1 MAGTVS
7 VANGR
12 LTRAH
17 VLARRVRHG
26 AIAFA
31 AGASCFALAARA
43 HAYRP
48 FDGTDA
54 DVAAHG
60 EFELEL
66 GPTHYYRQGDQNFLI
81 APTTVM
87 NLGIFE
93 RTELVLD
100 FENSVALGTLSPGEP
115 RDSATDSDVLVK
127 YVLREGVLQGKT
139 GVSLAAEAGPL
150 LPDINGTAAFG
161 ASLALILSYQWSFG
175 ALHWNEWAEYT
186 RQQDFSLFSGV
197 ILEGPHDWTV
207 RPVAEFFVEREF
219 GVETT
224 YSGLVGAIWTV
235 QDSLA
240 LDLGV
245 RAASIEGESAEEVR
259 LGFTWA
265 IPVWKPAET
274 DAGTNR
280 EARLSRR

>member
-1 MAGTVS
+1 M
-7 VANGR
+7 ANGR
-12 LTRAH
+12 VTRAQL
-17 VLARRVRHG
+17 LALAV
-26 AIAFA
+26 
-31 AGASCFALAARA
+31 GASCFALAPSA

-54 DVAAHG
+54 DVAGHG

-66 GPTHYYRQGDQNFLI
+66 GPTHYYRQGNANYLI
-81 APTTVM
+81 APTTVL

-93 RTELVLD
+93 RTELVVD
-100 FENSVALGTLSPGEP
+100 FEDTVALGTLSAGEP
-115 RDSATDSDVLVK
+115 RVSATDSEVLLK

-139 GVSLAAEAGPL
+139 GISLAAEAGSL
-150 LPDINGTAAFG
+150 LPDINGTEAFG
-161 ASLALILSYQWSFG
+161 ASLDLILSYRWSFG
-175 ALHWNEWAEYT
+175 AFHWNELAEYT
-186 RQQDFSLFSGV
+186 REHNFGLFSGV

-219 GVETT
+219 DVETT

-235 QDSLA
+235 QDALA

-245 RAASIEGESAEEVR
+245 RAASIAGEQAEEVR
-259 LGFTWA
+259 LGLTWA

-274 DAGTNR
+274 DAGTNKQ
-280 EARLSRR
+280 ARLSRR